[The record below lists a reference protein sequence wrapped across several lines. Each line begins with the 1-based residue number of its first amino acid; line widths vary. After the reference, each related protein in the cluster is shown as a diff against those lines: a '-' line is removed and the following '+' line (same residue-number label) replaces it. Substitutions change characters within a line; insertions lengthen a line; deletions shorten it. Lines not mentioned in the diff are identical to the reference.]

1 MRLKGSWTRSKI
13 FSMKK
18 DIDKL
23 ADYIVEVT
31 REGMAIERKIL
42 EWRSTEQPKPVAMGA
57 VKAS

>member
-1 MRLKGSWTRSKI
+1 
-13 FSMKK
+13 MKK